1 MKKLKNF
8 FKKQAQAIKGF
19 ESKTWNILI
28 LIWMILI
35 AFSIQ
40 SFVEAKLNPD
50 IVKANVSG
58 HASMAQEAF
67 KITSDFSIKPIHS
80 KEGGYYIAPGEKDIP
95 IFSFSIQ
102 SNNEIL
108 LLQRLQLALQGNV
121 DTKMFVKA
129 KLFEGENEIATSRI
143 KEDVFL
149 FKSFTSILKPGVNKD
164 YTIKLDI
171 SEDAQPGSRFH
182 FQITN
187 PYGIELNANNV
198 PQYSLGRYPIK
209 GDYVTVVGWRK

>member
-1 MKKLKNF
+1 MPNLKEF
-8 FKKQAQAIKGF
+8 TKKQIELIKGF
-19 ESKTWNILI
+19 ESKTWNVLI
-28 LIWMILI
+28 LIWMVLI

-67 KITSDFSIKPIHS
+67 KITSDFTIKPIHS
-80 KEGGYYIAPGEKDIP
+80 EEGGYYIAPGEKDIP
-95 IFSFSIQ
+95 IFAFSVQ

-108 LLQRLQLALQGNV
+108 LLERLQLALKGKV
-121 DTKMFVKA
+121 DTKMFIKA

-149 FKSFTSILKPGVNKD
+149 FKNFTSILKPGVNKD
-164 YTIKLDI
+164 YTVKLDI

-182 FQITN
+182 FEITN

-198 PQYSLGRYPIK
+198 PQYSLARYPIK

>member
-1 MKKLKNF
+1 MPKVKEF
-8 FKKQAQAIKGF
+8 AKKQVKAIKGF

-28 LIWMILI
+28 LLWITLF

-67 KITSDFSIKPIHS
+67 RISSDFNIKPIQS
-80 KEGGYYIAPGEKDIP
+80 EEGGYYIAPGEKDIP
-95 IFSFSIQ
+95 IFAFSVQ
-102 SNNEIL
+102 SNNEML
-108 LLQRLQLALQGNV
+108 LLQRLQLTLVGNV
-121 DTKMFVKA
+121 NQDMFIRA
-129 KLFEGENEIATSRI
+129 KLFEGENEIASARI
-143 KEDVFL
+143 KEGVFS
-149 FKSFTSILKPGVNKD
+149 FKKFTSILKPGVNKE

-171 SEDAQPGSRFH
+171 FEEAQPGSRFH
-182 FQITN
+182 FEIQN
-187 PYGIELNANNV
+187 PYGIELNANNI
-198 PQYSLGRYPIK
+198 PQYSLDRYPIR